1 MPPSFEGPQS
11 ARAVVTWLTGQIHAG
26 VWPPESRLPPERR
39 LADQLGV
46 SRSTIAVAYDELQAL
61 GLVDR
66 RRGSGTYVHGDL
78 WGLSPDW
85 KRYLE
90 GAAFRPTQSLVQRY
104 RLARQNPSHIDF
116 SMADTGPALWPAGD
130 LTHLLATVP
139 VTADLGYAD
148 PRGIPALR
156 EAVAAEMTRRIGRP
170 IDSDTVLIT
179 TGAQQALYLIVRA
192 LLRPGDAVGLER
204 PSFYYSLA
212 LFQSAGVR
220 LLPLPM
226 DSEGVIPDGL
236 EAVMRAHRPAMILL
250 NPTYHNP
257 TGITLQASRRQ
268 AVKDLTR
275 RWNLPVVEDD
285 AFYHLQVAGTPDPPA
300 PLAGEDTERRV
311 LYVGTLSKIVA
322 PGLRIGWVI
331 APKPLVDRL
340 ADIKGQID
348 LGVPGL
354 VQRWAALLLTSPEW
368 SRHVKRVQA
377 ELRSRRE
384 YLELALASFGQQGAT
399 WTTPNGGLYVWIR
412 APEGL
417 PDRARLDHAISAGV
431 VYVPGTVFG
440 APDGYAR
447 INFVAP
453 AREQLQEGLR
463 RLLPVLA

>member
-1 MPPSFEGPQS
+1 MPPSFGGPQS
-11 ARAVVTWLTGQIHAG
+11 ARTVVTWLTGQIHAG

-85 KRYLE
+85 KRYLD
-90 GAAFRPTQSLVQRY
+90 GSTFRPTQSLVQRY

-257 TGITLQASRRQ
+257 TGITLQAARRQ
-268 AVKDLTR
+268 AVRDLTR

-285 AFYHLQVAGTPDPPA
+285 AFYHLQVAGTQDPP
-300 PLAGEDTERRV
+300 PR
-311 LYVGTLSKIVA
+311 
-322 PGLRIGWVI
+322 
-331 APKPLVDRL
+331 
-340 ADIKGQID
+340 
-348 LGVPGL
+348 
-354 VQRWAALLLTSPEW
+354 
-368 SRHVKRVQA
+368 
-377 ELRSRRE
+377 
-384 YLELALASFGQQGAT
+384 
-399 WTTPNGGLYVWIR
+399 
-412 APEGL
+412 
-417 PDRARLDHAISAGV
+417 
-431 VYVPGTVFG
+431 
-440 APDGYAR
+440 
-447 INFVAP
+447 
-453 AREQLQEGLR
+453 
-463 RLLPVLA
+463 